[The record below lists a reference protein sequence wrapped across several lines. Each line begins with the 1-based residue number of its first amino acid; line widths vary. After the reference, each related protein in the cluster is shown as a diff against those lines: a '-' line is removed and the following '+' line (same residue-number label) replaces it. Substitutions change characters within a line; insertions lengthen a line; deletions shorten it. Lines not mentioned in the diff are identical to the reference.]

1 MTNCFKNKKGL
12 ETGLAGRRIEST
24 SGGERIG
31 FSREG
36 RESRENCLQ
45 LTVGVRERKQHEA
58 KQYLT
63 VLTNNTIL
71 NNGSGWRQYTMGID
85 DPCLE
90 YVLLFADAPFNS
102 ANLVVLQDSGGPEGG
117 DLVPEV
123 SRPGMQDLQIFE

>member
-1 MTNCFKNKKGL
+1 
-12 ETGLAGRRIEST
+12 
-24 SGGERIG
+24 
-31 FSREG
+31 
-36 RESRENCLQ
+36 
-45 LTVGVRERKQHEA
+45 
-58 KQYLT
+58 
-63 VLTNNTIL
+63 
-71 NNGSGWRQYTMGID
+71 MGID